1 MNAARYWKAA
11 LPYYLKVSFL
21 YSAIGWTPPLAITSV
36 SAIWTG
42 LTAHRVAVNPAG
54 VKFALVFGGFFF
66 VLTLLTSV
74 GDDIYRNWGA
84 RERVVSWNPLLMWK
98 SFLYLG
104 ALLFFVAAFLAY
116 HQGAWLSVLFIAFA
130 IGSAI
135 AAKKC
140 FQTSVH
146 NS

>member
-1 MNAARYWKAA
+1 MNAARYWKTA
-11 LPYYLKVSFL
+11 LPYYLRVSFL
-21 YSAIGWTPPLAITSV
+21 NSAIGWAPPLAITLV
-36 SAIWTG
+36 SAMWTG
-42 LTAHRVAVNPAG
+42 LTTHRVAVNRAG
-54 VKFALVFGGFFF
+54 VEFALVFGGFFF
-66 VLTLLTSV
+66 VLTLLTAV
-74 GDDIYRNWGA
+74 GDDIHRNRGA
-84 RERVVSWNPLLMWK
+84 QERIVAWNPLLMWK
-98 SFLYLG
+98 TFLYLG
-104 ALLFFVAAFLAY
+104 AMLFFVAAFLAY